1 MTTTTVQ
8 AEVRPTAPRHG
19 VAGVTTPH
27 VRRLGWQALA
37 YTVLLLLV
45 AIVILPFGWMV
56 TVALKPDSV
65 PVFTLPPEWF
75 PTQHWQWENFRRA
88 LIDTTQPFGRYFLN
102 TTFIVAVNIVG
113 TLFSCSLAAYAFA
126 RLRFRGSELLFNIL
140 IITMLVPWQAL
151 IIPQFLLFFKLGWY
165 GTYLPLLVP
174 SFTGSAFYIFLIR
187 QYMRTFPKDL
197 DDAARIDG
205 AGYFRVYWD
214 IILPLSRPVLMVVV
228 VFVFLGSWSDLLGPL
243 IYLNETEQFTL
254 AIGLANFVTRAS
266 TDWNLLMAANLIT
279 ILPVLVVYYF
289 AQDKLIG
296 GIASVGLKG

>member
-1 MTTTTVQ
+1 MATTSAQPV
-8 AEVRPTAPRHG
+8 TARRAASGVSVPRFRG
-19 VAGVTTPH
+19 
-27 VRRLGWQALA
+27 LGGHTLA
-37 YTVLLLLV
+37 YAFLLLLV
-45 AIVILPFGWMV
+45 AIVILPFGWMT
-56 TVALKPDSV
+56 TVALKPNDA
-65 PVFTLPPEWF
+65 PVFTLPPQWF
-75 PTQHWQWENFRRA
+75 PTEYWQWDNFRLA
-88 LIDTTQPFGRYFLN
+88 LVDSTQPFGRYFLN
-102 TTFIVAVNIVG
+102 TTMIVFFNIIG

-126 RLRFRGSELLFNIL
+126 RLRFRRSELLFNIL

-165 GTYLPLLVP
+165 GTYLPLIVP

-205 AGYFRVYWD
+205 ASYFRIYWD

-228 VFVFLGSWSDLLGPL
+228 VFVFLGGWSDLLGPL

-254 AIGLANFVTRAS
+254 AIGLANFVHTVG
-266 TDWNLLMAANLIT
+266 TEWNLMMAANLIT
-279 ILPVLVVYYF
+279 ILPILVVYYF
-289 AQDKLIG
+289 AQGKLIG

>member
-1 MTTTTVQ
+1 MATTAHASAHPAARRGVSELNTSGGR
-8 AEVRPTAPRHG
+8 RPGGNAFIY
-19 VAGVTTPH
+19 AI
-27 VRRLGWQALA
+27 
-37 YTVLLLLV
+37 LLLLAAV
-45 AIVILPFGWMV
+45 VILPFGWML
-56 TVALKPDSV
+56 TVALKPDTV

-75 PTQHWQWENFRRA
+75 PTQYWEWENFRRA
-88 LIDTTQPFGRYFLN
+88 LVDSTQPFGRYFLN
-102 TTFIVAVNIVG
+102 TTFIVIVNIVG

-140 IITMLVPWQAL
+140 IVTMLIPWQAL

-165 GTYLPLLVP
+165 GTFLPLLVP

-205 AGYFRVYWD
+205 AGYFRIYWD

-228 VFVFLGSWSDLLGPL
+228 VFVFLGAWSDLLGPL
-243 IYLNETEQFTL
+243 IYLNETNQFTL

-279 ILPVLVVYYF
+279 IIPVLIVYYF
-289 AQDKLIG
+289 AQGKLIG
-296 GIASVGLKG
+296 GIAAVGLKG

>member
-1 MTTTTVQ
+1 MSTTTAQSTLPRRDVVK
-8 AEVRPTAPRHG
+8 VRVPRL
-19 VAGVTTPH
+19 
-27 VRRLGWQALA
+27 RFLGGRTLA
-37 YTVLLLLV
+37 YAMLLV
-45 AIVILPFGWMV
+45 LAAIVILPFGWML
-56 TVALKPDSV
+56 TVALKPDGV

-75 PTQHWQWENFRRA
+75 PTRYWHWENFRLA
-88 LIDTTQPFGRYFLN
+88 LVDSTQPFGRYFLN
-102 TTFIVAVNIVG
+102 TTFIVAANIVG

-126 RLRFRGSELLFNIL
+126 RLHFRGSELLFNIL

-165 GTYLPLLVP
+165 GTYLPLIVP

-205 AGYFRVYWD
+205 AGYFRIYWD
-214 IILPLSRPVLMVVV
+214 IILPLSKPVLMVVV
-228 VFVFLGSWSDLLGPL
+228 VFVFLGGWSDLLGPL

-254 AIGLANFVTRAS
+254 AIGLANFVTRMG
-266 TDWNLLMAANLIT
+266 TDWNLMMAANLIT
-279 ILPVLVVYYF
+279 ILPVLIVYYF
-289 AQDKLIG
+289 AQGKLIG

>member
-8 AEVRPTAPRHG
+8 AEVRRIAPRQG
-19 VAGVTTPH
+19 VAGVTTPR

-37 YTVLLLLV
+37 YAFLLLLV

-165 GTYLPLLVP
+165 GTYLPLIVP

-289 AQDKLIG
+289 AQGKLIG
-296 GIASVGLKG
+296 GIASVGMKG